1 MKDLVTIS
9 FSEYFKSTREKL
21 SSKLTEEQ
29 NLRKVAKLLC
39 IFLTT
44 HDEVE
49 NYVEIM
55 QSNSSDNCVHRYNI
69 EILNTFDLELQL
81 IDTKPMIKNKLKE
94 LLSDLRKFK
103 VQTILVLVYNKK
115 KMITKSSIRV
125 LN

>member
-1 MKDLVTIS
+1 MKDLVARS

-21 SSKLTEEQ
+21 SSKLTDEQ

-44 HDEVE
+44 YDEVE

-115 KMITKSSIRV
+115 KRSQN
-125 LN
+125 LPFEY